1 MSTNSSENFELYKPR
16 LTDALRSHY
25 SILQQYY
32 KTFVKKYQIYYAHK
46 VRQVLN
52 EKELQMLDR
61 HIDGYACNSK
71 PFQLVPGIVFLTVKK
86 LKPA

>member
-1 MSTNSSENFELYKPR
+1 MSKGLLMLSAIITPFY
-16 LTDALRSHY
+16 
-25 SILQQYY
+25 QQYC
-32 KTFVKKYQIYYAHK
+32 KSLVKKYQTYYAHV

-52 EKELQMLDR
+52 EKELQMLDS